1 MRPLPLHIAAL
12 FLLAIYGPAHAERA
26 KAKAP
31 AKKRVVAN
39 TGVGAAY
46 VPGETEV
53 NDIKLS
59 LVNDDGK
66 AVRIY
71 SIPREESERNLFFRL
86 NIDPR
91 HVGFKRA
98 IIEIADR
105 EKAVAATIDLG
116 KDPRSI
122 TRWDGRF
129 SDKKAIE
136 ANTKYLIR
144 AVIFKRDGKALSSA
158 WNYFST
164 RKRTVYDDA
173 RRVRQKPISLY
184 VLSDGSAYSMMLV
197 TKNQRAF
204 NFPSIR
210 GELELIY
217 EDIHTVALKLEAT
230 PNTLFG
236 FKPTASSYYYSDL
249 SLAYKYRLLGKPI
262 RSPAFPPND
271 PTGRGRSIDPYSVPR
286 IFGEA
291 LNSEVGFRLFS
302 TTLRGAGGAPLDAE
316 LPRHIEGVAAGV
328 WMNYGV
334 SYARLYLSGE
344 LGYSVFTGKMLTVT
358 GDAALVYDR
367 LANFAPGLQLR
378 VLAFK
383 GKALPDAFSATTT
396 ETDITSLLVMAGVV
410 LKFKL

>member
-1 MRPLPLHIAAL
+1 MRSPSLQLVAA
-12 FLLAIYGPAHAERA
+12 FLLYVSLSAGAEKGKGLPA
-26 KAKAP
+26 
-31 AKKRVVAN
+31 
-39 TGVGAAY
+39 
-46 VPGETEV
+46 ETEV

-66 AVRIY
+66 AIKIY
-71 SIPREESERNLFFRL
+71 SMPREESERILFFRL

-91 HVGFKRA
+91 HVGFKRSV
-98 IIEIADR
+98 IEIADK
-105 EKAVAATIDLG
+105 EKAVGATIDLG

-129 SDKKAIE
+129 SDKKSLE
-136 ANTKYLIR
+136 PGVRYLIR
-144 AVIFKRDGKALSSA
+144 AVLFKRDGKTLSSA

-197 TKNQRAF
+197 TKSQRAF

-217 EDIHTVALKLEAT
+217 EDLHTIVIKIEAT

-236 FKPTASSYYYSDL
+236 FKPTADAYYYSDL
-249 SLAYKYRLLGKPI
+249 SLSYKYRLIGSPI
-262 RSPAFPPND
+262 RSPAFPPSD
-271 PTGRGRSIDPYSVPR
+271 PTGRGSPADPYSVPR
-286 IFGEA
+286 IFGEPF
-291 LNSEVGFRLFS
+291 NSEIGVRIFS
-302 TTLRGAGGAPLDAE
+302 TTLRGAGGAPIDSE
-316 LPRHIEGVAAGV
+316 LPRHIEGVAGGL
-328 WMNYGV
+328 WMNYGIGPT
-334 SYARLYLSGE
+334 RLYLAGE
-344 LGYSVFTGKMLTVT
+344 LGYSLFSGKMLTLG
-358 GDAALVYDR
+358 GDIALVYDR
-367 LANFAPGLQLR
+367 LANFSPGLQLR

-383 GKALPDAFSATTT
+383 GKSIPDAFSGTTT
-396 ETDITSLLVMAGVV
+396 ETDITTLLAMAGVV